1 MFGALLFGRVFTA
14 LAAKYR
20 LNGKVLGLAGPSVL
34 GDPFGRVR
42 RLCHRPKHLKL
53 LLHVERAPFLPRVH
67 DHLPG
72 FIVQLEPSFADIP
85 LRIVSWTLPFL
96 FQTTSRTI
104 FDCLRVS
111 RG

>member
-1 MFGALLFGRVFTA
+1 M
-14 LAAKYR
+14 
-20 LNGKVLGLAGPSVL
+20 L

-104 FDCLRVS
+104 FDCLCVS
-111 RG
+111 RVLSRRDNSRSWKISATNPSELGFVV